1 MRCDPA
7 PTAPFIRISSVSKRF
22 GRREEP
28 TQALQDVSLDIPR
41 NSFVSLVGHSGCG
54 KSTLLR
60 IVSGLESASDGAVH
74 IDGLSPRQYGQDR
87 PMGFVFQD
95 AALMPW
101 KSVLDNVR
109 LPLDVLGVG
118 MPAEREARACAFIE
132 LVRLSGFEHHF
143 PPQLSGGMRQRA
155 SIARSLAYEPEV
167 LLLDEP
173 FGALDDFTRREMGDE
188 LLRIWAERQC
198 TVLFVTHSLSEAVL
212 LSDQV
217 VVLAPR
223 PGRIQQVLPI
233 DLPRPRDASVRR
245 SPRFA
250 AYVEQLET
258 MIFGAPQ

>member
-1 MRCDPA
+1 MRREPA
-7 PTAPFIRISSVSKRF
+7 PTAPFIRIAGVGKRF
-22 GRREEP
+22 GCREEP
-28 TQALQDVSLDIPR
+28 TQALQGVSLDIPR

-60 IVSGLESASDGAVH
+60 IVSGLESASEGEVA
-74 IDGLSPRQYGQDR
+74 IDGLSPRAYGRDR
-87 PMGFVFQD
+87 PMGFVFQES
-95 AALMPW
+95 ALMPW

-132 LVRLSGFEHHF
+132 LVRLAGFEHHF

-155 SIARSLAYEPEV
+155 SIARSLAYAPEV

-233 DLPRPRDASVRR
+233 DLPRPRDAGVRR

-250 AYVEQLET
+250 AYVAQLET
-258 MIFGAPQ
+258 MIFGGRA